1 METHIMPRQLDFG
14 DNVKIVKVACGSA
27 HTIALST
34 VGLVYS
40 WGFGESG
47 CLGLGHNIFVTHT
60 PQKLT
65 FVVDD

>member
-1 METHIMPRQLDFG
+1 
-14 DNVKIVKVACGSA
+14 
-27 HTIALST
+27 
-34 VGLVYS
+34 VYS